1 VRAAAAACASAAAW
15 LGLLKVGG
23 DLGGATLVAAFTFV
37 FALPPL
43 LGTLCALPALRGR
56 DVAAAGIAA
65 AVAGP
70 LVTVVAGWNDMSYD
84 NKTAVVALGTVMWLA
99 VCGGLGSLTAWATGA
114 AIDGVRRP
122 TVPPSPSR

>member
-1 VRAAAAACASAAAW
+1 MRAAAAACASAAAW

-43 LGTLCALPALRGR
+43 LGTLCALPGLRGR
-56 DVAAAGIAA
+56 DVAA

-84 NKTAVVALGTVMWLA
+84 NKTALVVPGTVMWLA